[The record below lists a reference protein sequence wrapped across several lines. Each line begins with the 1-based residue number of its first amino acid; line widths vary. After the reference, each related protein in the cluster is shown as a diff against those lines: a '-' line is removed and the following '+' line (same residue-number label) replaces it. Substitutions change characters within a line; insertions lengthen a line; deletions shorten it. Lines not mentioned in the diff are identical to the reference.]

1 MKLKELYESSQKRR
15 FSSVTG
21 VKEENLTLAMKPM
34 KRIKES
40 IWVLLLIIAVVVGLL
55 LVNFNLN
62 TFLVSMS
69 LVAVMILLF
78 IYGNKSTLHC
88 DKETLDIKQGFQNL
102 RIPYKNL
109 KNVYIGRVS
118 GMLFFMPAF
127 NYNIAVRFQDN
138 FGFLRE
144 LEFSLLCSDEKEVE
158 KFLNNFEVEEKIEEQ
173 YVSYEKKKVLR
184 KIASFVFTII
194 IAIIAV
200 IYILPMC
207 GINMR

>member
-15 FSSVTG
+15 FSTVKG
-21 VKEENLTLAMKPM
+21 VKEENLTLQMKPM

-40 IWVLLLIIAVVVGLL
+40 IWVLLLIIAAVVGLL
-55 LVNFNLN
+55 LINFNLN
-62 TFLVSMS
+62 TFMVSLA
-69 LVAVMILLF
+69 LVAIMILLF
-78 IYGNKSTLHC
+78 IYGNKATLHC
-88 DKETLDIKQGFQNL
+88 DKDSLSVKQGFQNVK
-102 RIPYKNL
+102 IPYNNL

-127 NYNIAVRFQDN
+127 NYNIVVRFQDN
-138 FGFLRE
+138 FSFLRE

-158 KFLNNFEVEEKIEEQ
+158 KFLNNFEIEEQ
-173 YVSYEKKKVLR
+173 TEERYVAYEKKKVLS
-184 KIASFVFTII
+184 KIASFVFTLI
-194 IAIIAV
+194 IAIIVA